1 MNIIDVK
8 NLGVVFKGRKKDSQ
22 IIDDISF
29 SVKKGECL
37 CILGESGSG
46 KSMTMKAVM
55 GLLDSNFKITGEA
68 HLQEKNLL
76 TASKEELRQMRG
88 KNMTMILQNP
98 MVCFDSLYRID
109 YQINETLQEHTDWS
123 KEEIHKK
130 SIEILEKMQ
139 IRQPQEVLKK
149 YPHQLSG
156 GMLQRIMIGIAI
168 ALDPKI
174 LIADEPT
181 TAIDSIT
188 QFEIMKE
195 FERLKQQGV
204 TMIFITHDLG
214 VASMIAD
221 KIIVMNKGEIVDR
234 GTFEEIKKNQK
245 DEYTKHLV
253 SQKMRV
259 MEAYKK
265 ALGKDK
271 NSEIAVTSTGDLEI
285 GGVTVD

>member
-55 GLLDSNFKITGEA
+55 GLLDTNFKITGEA

-156 GMLQRIMIGIAI
+156 GMLQRIMIGIA
-168 ALDPKI
+168 LVLNPQI
-174 LIADEPT
+174 LVADEPT

-188 QFEIMKE
+188 QYEIMKE
-195 FERLKQQGV
+195 FIKLKEEGV

-214 VASMIAD
+214 IASLIAD
-221 KIIVMNKGEIVDR
+221 RVLVMNKGRIVDV
-234 GTFEEIKKNQK
+234 GTFEEIKKNPK
-245 DEYTKHLV
+245 DEYTKQLV
-253 SQKMRV
+253 EQKTRV
-259 MEAYKK
+259 M
-265 ALGKDK
+265 
-271 NSEIAVTSTGDLEI
+271 NSYNKIINKTKEKYTKIA
-285 GGVTVD
+285 GV

>member
-156 GMLQRIMIGIAI
+156 GMLQRIMIGIA
-168 ALDPKI
+168 LVLNPQI
-174 LIADEPT
+174 LVADEPT

-188 QFEIMKE
+188 QYEIMKE
-195 FERLKQQGV
+195 FVKLKEEGV

-214 VASMIAD
+214 IASLIAD
-221 KIIVMNKGEIVDR
+221 RVLVMNKGRIVDV
-234 GTFEEIKKNQK
+234 GTFEEIKKNPK
-245 DEYTKHLV
+245 DEYTKQLV
-253 SQKMRV
+253 EQKTRV
-259 MEAYKK
+259 M
-265 ALGKDK
+265 
-271 NSEIAVTSTGDLEI
+271 NSYNKIINKTKEKYTKIA
-285 GGVTVD
+285 GV

>member
-156 GMLQRIMIGIAI
+156 GMLQRIMIGIA
-168 ALDPKI
+168 LVLNPQI
-174 LIADEPT
+174 LVADEPT

-188 QFEIMKE
+188 QYEIMKE
-195 FERLKQQGV
+195 FIKLKEEGV

-214 VASMIAD
+214 IASLIAD
-221 KIIVMNKGEIVDR
+221 RVLVMNKGRIVDV
-234 GTFEEIKKNQK
+234 GTFEEIKKNPK
-245 DEYTKHLV
+245 DEYTKQLV
-253 SQKMRV
+253 EQKTRV
-259 MEAYKK
+259 M
-265 ALGKDK
+265 
-271 NSEIAVTSTGDLEI
+271 NSYNKIINKTKEKYTKIA
-285 GGVTVD
+285 GV

>member
-1 MNIIDVK
+1 MAIIDVQ
-8 NLGVVFKGRKKDSQ
+8 NLSVTFKGKKSASQ
-22 IIDDISF
+22 IVKNVSF
-29 SVKKGECL
+29 QVEKGECL

-46 KSMTMKAVM
+46 KSMTMKSIM
-55 GLLDSNFKITGEA
+55 GLLDHTFSVEGQASLEGQDLI
-68 HLQEKNLL
+68 

-109 YQINETLQEHTDWS
+109 YQMNETFEEHTDWS
-123 KEEIHKK
+123 KEEIHAK

-139 IRQPQEVLKK
+139 IRSPQEVLKK